1 MLTGRYNAGGLGEEV
16 YAEHR
21 EGGIRKLT
29 RTKPS
34 STHVFIPTAR
44 LSETD
49 GRLVAEMLY
58 GLGNDP
64 LGRRVV
70 EVAGPPVTGFVPAT
84 DSDDDGAREIL
95 GTLRAAGMER

>member
-1 MLTGRYNAGGLGEEV
+1 MLIGRYNACGLSEEV

-21 EGGIRKLT
+21 EGGIRELT

-44 LSETD
+44 LSEIE
-49 GRLVAEMLY
+49 GRLVVEMLY
-58 GLGNDP
+58 GLANDP
-64 LGRRVV
+64 LGRRVI
-70 EVAGPPVTGFVPAT
+70 EVVGPPVTGFVPAT
-84 DSDDDGAREIL
+84 DSDDEVREVL